1 MRIFLTGAG
10 GFVGANM
17 ARRLLKEGHE
27 VHISVRKSTNAWRLE
42 DVIRELNTHE
52 ADITDLSGISKTIKA
67 VSPEAIIHMATYG
80 AYPTIQKDVQ
90 KILDTNY
97 TGTINLIRA
106 CDQVR
111 YETFINTSS
120 SSEYGLVNKSMNEN
134 DLPKPIDYY
143 GATKTGATVFCQ
155 THTMITGAPIL
166 TTRLF
171 SVYGPYEEPVRLVPS
186 TIKKCLRNEK
196 LEFTQG
202 MQKRDFIY
210 TSDVEDA
217 YLTLLKRPDLKG
229 EILNIGTGKQYTV
242 KEMVS
247 AIIKETGTKS
257 KPEWGARPT
266 KQFESFNWVA
276 DMTKTH
282 KLLGWKAKSDLNDG
296 IKHTVAWMRGNL
308 RHYEATS

>member
-27 VHISVRKSTNAWRLE
+27 VHISIRKSTNAWRLE
-42 DVIRELNTHE
+42 DVMRELNIYE
-52 ADITDLSGISKTIKA
+52 ADITDLNGITKAIKT
-67 VSPEAIIHMATYG
+67 VSPEGIIHMATYG
-80 AYPTIQKDVQ
+80 AYPTVQ
-90 KILDTNY
+90 TDLQRIMDTNY

-111 YETFINTSS
+111 YEVFINTSS
-120 SSEYGLVNKSMNEN
+120 SSEYGLVGKSMSED
-134 DLPKPIDYY
+134 DLPKPTDYY

-155 THTMITGAPIL
+155 THTRITGAPIL

-186 TIKKCLRNEK
+186 TITKCLRNEK

-217 YLTLLKRPDLKG
+217 YLAMLNRPDLKG
-229 EILNIGTGKQYTV
+229 EILNIGTGTQYTV
-242 KEMVS
+242 KEIVG
-247 AIIKETGTKS
+247 AIIKEAKTES
-257 KPEWGARPT
+257 EPLWGARPT

-276 DMTKTH
+276 DMAKTH
-282 KLLGWKAKSDLNDG
+282 KLLGWKAKSGLNDG
-296 IKHTVAWMRGNL
+296 IKHTVAWMRDNL
-308 RHYEATS
+308 KYYEAAS